1 MNFYCLL
8 SVYNKDNDLE
18 FLVIKFY
25 QYLGWIYEFVDW
37 KFWVLLG
44 NQIRSIVSVE
54 LIKNIEILFEIN
66 YCRRI
71 YVNIGLFLMFEVG
84 IFT

>member
-1 MNFYCLL
+1 MSTFLILLFPFYELLMIINFKKIMFRNGIVSLFDAMNFYCLL

-37 KFWVLLG
+37 
-44 NQIRSIVSVE
+44 
-54 LIKNIEILFEIN
+54 
-66 YCRRI
+66 
-71 YVNIGLFLMFEVG
+71 
-84 IFT
+84 

>member
-1 MNFYCLL
+1 MFRNGFVSLFDAVNFYCLL

-37 KFWVLLG
+37 
-44 NQIRSIVSVE
+44 
-54 LIKNIEILFEIN
+54 
-66 YCRRI
+66 
-71 YVNIGLFLMFEVG
+71 
-84 IFT
+84 